1 MGIQRESCPMLSSYK
16 LLVLLAHRKY
26 TLCLTYI
33 SCLCGSWDKD
43 QNPQHD
49 LIHNPVY
56 LSGLNIPPLHHSVL
70 SHIDLHPVSE
80 GTLFLPA
87 LKIRLCFFLCPGATF
102 PFYCVLTFQLKHH
115 FPQIGQLHG
124 LATWA
129 VAQGLHLEGLHA
141 WFNVLLS
148 QSWNSFEQRA
158 SHFHFAL
165 GHRNHVA
172 SSILR
177 EASADLPK

>member
-1 MGIQRESCPMLSSYK
+1 MVIQRECCPMLSSYK
-16 LLVLLAHRKY
+16 LLVLLAHQKL

-43 QNPQHD
+43 QNPQLD
-49 LIHNPVY
+49 LTHNPVY
-56 LSGLNIPPLHHSVL
+56 LSGFNIPPLQPLCTQPHWS
-70 SHIDLHPVSE
+70 SSSFWRHPVPSCPRD
-80 GTLFLPA
+80 TFVLFPLPWSN
-87 LKIRLCFFLCPGATF
+87 LPLLLCPHISAQTS
-102 PFYCVLTFQLKHH
+102 LL
-115 FPQIGQLHG
+115 QIGQLHG
-124 LATWA
+124 LATRA

-165 GHRNHVA
+165 GHRNYVA
-172 SSILR
+172 SSVLR
-177 EASADLPK
+177 EASTDLPK